1 MFGKDGY
8 GDGMLNKYIGKGSFL
23 FKKISKVDGKDTSV
37 YFNKETGAR
46 IQQKHVRK
54 HKGNLWILK

>member
-1 MFGKDGY
+1 MFEGYDDQLKD
-8 GDGMLNKYIGKGSFL
+8 DVGKGSFV
-23 FKKISKVDGKDTSV
+23 FKESKKVDGKDTSV